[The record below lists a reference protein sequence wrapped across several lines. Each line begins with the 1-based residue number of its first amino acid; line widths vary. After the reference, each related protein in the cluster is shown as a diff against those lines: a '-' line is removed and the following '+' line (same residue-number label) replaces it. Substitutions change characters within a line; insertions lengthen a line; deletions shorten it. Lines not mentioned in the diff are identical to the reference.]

1 MVNFKIKYKKL
12 KTWGLNNKDLDSN
25 EKLQRYI
32 EIVKEQKLVNL
43 WFIVSSTLASLSFAF
58 FIGLLSIKPNEISS
72 SLSLTITMIL
82 LSISLFLNSYL
93 TVIFFGIKSH
103 PSENDE
109 DVLYTSMSTNI
120 MRFIHT
126 SSFLILPAGIATLIL
141 YFSTTVFFISTTLL
155 FVFIYIWSKVDE
167 SVKSKG
173 IFK

>member
-1 MVNFKIKYKKL
+1 MVNFKIKYRKL
-12 KTWGLNNKDLDSN
+12 KIWGLNNKDLDSD
-25 EKLQRYI
+25 EKLLHYI
-32 EIVKEQKLVNL
+32 KIVKEQKLVNL

-58 FIGLLSIKPNEISS
+58 FIGLLSIKPDEISS
-72 SLSLTITMIL
+72 SLSLTLTIIS

-109 DVLYTSMSTNI
+109 EILYASMSTNV

-126 SSFLILPAGIATLIL
+126 SSFFILPIGIATLIS
-141 YFSTTVFFISTTLL
+141 YYSITIFFISTTL
-155 FVFIYIWSKVDE
+155 FFAFIYIWSKIDE

>member
-1 MVNFKIKYKKL
+1 MVNFKIKYRKL
-12 KTWGLNNKDLDSN
+12 KTWSLNNKDLDSD
-25 EKLQRYI
+25 EKLLHYI
-32 EIVKEQKLVNL
+32 KIVKEQKLVNL

-72 SLSLTITMIL
+72 SLSLTLTIIS

-103 PSENDE
+103 PSKNDE
-109 DVLYTSMSTNI
+109 EILYASMSTNV
-120 MRFIHT
+120 MRFIHIF
-126 SSFLILPAGIATLIL
+126 SFLMLPIGIATLIL
-141 YFSTTVFFISTTLL
+141 YYSITIFFISITL
-155 FVFIYIWSKVDE
+155 FFAFIYIWSKIDE